1 MAVLGQ
7 ARVIDELQ
15 MEFADIK
22 AAWFS
27 ALEAGDRIA
36 DQAIEH
42 MAYFMNVRSML
53 REAVLLF
60 DESKSE
66 GSATV
71 EHLRALRACFFVMQG
86 DSGRAQS
93 YGDDVLKSHAAPKL
107 ATAHAHMALAN
118 LAHAGGAFETARRH
132 YETVLRIRRAE
143 NDKIGSA
150 FVTIALAG
158 LHISFGDPS
167 VARELIKEG
176 FVISREI
183 GLTFGLVMCHL
194 FAGELAL
201 NEDRLEDAHAN
212 FVSGLELERSANT
225 PQYRAQLLRRLG
237 ALDRRMGKYA
247 EAERYHAEALELL
260 LDLGDQRAQAQAY
273 IELGEDSLAVANLGE
288 ARDRFLRGVRLATA
302 FASDHLKNLAL
313 LGLARTENSLGN
325 VENAARIANILADT
339 EVAQKEAAY
348 LTLVDAIGP
357 HLPEA
362 PQCDLEDVLTRIAN
376 DADARPLML

>member
-1 MAVLGQ
+1 
-7 ARVIDELQ
+7 

-22 AAWFS
+22 AAWFN
-27 ALEAGDRIA
+27 ALEAGDSIS
-36 DQAIEH
+36 DQAVEH
-42 MAYFMNVRSML
+42 LAYFMNLRSML
-53 REAVLLF
+53 REAVGLF
-60 DESKSE
+60 DESK
-66 GSATV
+66 ATNPSTA
-71 EHLRALRACFFVMQG
+71 EHSRALRGCFFVMQG

-93 YGDDVLKSHAAPKL
+93 YSEAVLNSDAAPKL

-118 LAHAGGAFETARRH
+118 LAHAGGAFKTACGH

-143 NDKIGSA
+143 NDKIGDA

-158 LHISFGDPS
+158 LHIAFGDPAI
-167 VARELIKEG
+167 ARELIKEG

-201 NEDRLEDAHAN
+201 NEDRLEDAHVN

-247 EAERYHAEALELL
+247 EAEKYHAEALELL

-273 IELGEDSLAVANLGE
+273 IELGEVSLAVENFGE
-288 ARDRFLRGVRLATA
+288 ARDRFLRGVRLGAA

-313 LGLARTENSLGN
+313 LGLARTEMSLGN
-325 VENAARIANILADT
+325 VENAERIAAILADT
-339 EVAQKEAAY
+339 EVAQKEPAY
-348 LTLVDAIGP
+348 MALIDAIGP
-357 HLPEA
+357 QPSES
-362 PQCDLEDVLTRIAN
+362 PPCDLDDVLSEIAN
-376 DADARPLML
+376 DADARALML